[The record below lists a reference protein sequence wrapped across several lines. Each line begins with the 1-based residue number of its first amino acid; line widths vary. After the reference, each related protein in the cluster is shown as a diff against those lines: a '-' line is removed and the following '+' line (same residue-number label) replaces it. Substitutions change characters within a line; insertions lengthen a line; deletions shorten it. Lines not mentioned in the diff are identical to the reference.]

1 MLRAMKFNESGLKCW
16 PYQCNVVLSQTYS
29 SSGDYLWNVNC
40 SGNVT
45 ESRGGGRGRKVE
57 EGGGDGKQGG
67 TESRGGGGGRVT
79 QIGRGFLTKETGISS
94 DSNTRQ
100 SRRHTSL
107 YASVITKKT
116 KTKTK
121 NKVLVTVKSFSPVY
135 LSILI
140 SSRVLILIGESR

>member
-1 MLRAMKFNESGLKCW
+1 MR
-16 PYQCNVVLSQTYS
+16 
-29 SSGDYLWNVNC
+29 
-40 SGNVT
+40 
-45 ESRGGGRGRKVE
+45 R
-57 EGGGDGKQGG
+57 
-67 TESRGGGGGRVT
+67 GGGRVT

-107 YASVITKKT
+107 YASVITKK

-140 SSRVLILIGESR
+140 SSHVLILIGEIMDSGLKVNISFFKKNTDKYLGLLDFITLTRSLFTCVRQKKSKSMKKLKGKGSSSESYFQVNGSVVFTS